1 MSVVIAWPMHKAAAQ
16 DAFSAGLAPTALA
29 ASMMRRIVEAKP
41 TTTAVKAAEVKLNQ
55 PLAEVPP
62 VALATSLM

>member
-1 MSVVIAWPMHKAAAQ
+1 
-16 DAFSAGLAPTALA
+16 
-29 ASMMRRIVEAKP
+29 MMRRIVEAKP
-41 TTTAVKAAEVKLNQ
+41 TMTAVKAAEVKLNQ

>member
-1 MSVVIAWPMHKAAAQ
+1 
-16 DAFSAGLAPTALA
+16 
-29 ASMMRRIVEAKP
+29 MMRRIVEAKP